1 MDTDVLIVGAGPTGL
16 MLANQFGRFG
26 VRAMIIDRHNG
37 PAEQSRAMAVHA
49 RTLEIYSKLGIA
61 RQALAL
67 GKRGLGANMWAQ
79 GRPMARIPIGDIGAG
94 LSPFPFVLM
103 LGQDDNERIL
113 GDKLADWGMSV
124 QWNTELVALEQHADH
139 VVATLRQTDGTL
151 RTVSTAWLA
160 GCDGARSAVRD
171 MCGISFPGEP
181 YEHVFFVADTIATG
195 KMVPNE
201 VNVYLW
207 KDGFHLFFPMADKD
221 GWRVIGILPAHL
233 RGRDDLTFEEV
244 IPSVRR
250 EAGINLS
257 FHGCHW
263 FSTYRIHHR
272 AAEKFRAGRCF
283 LLGDAAHIHSPMGGQ
298 GMNTGLQDAYN
309 LAWKLALVVHGDA
322 DSALLDSYEAE
333 RQPVAH
339 RLLHTTDRAFRL
351 VVADTWLAGMLRTH
365 IMARVAAFAMRR
377 ERVRRFA
384 FQTLSQI
391 GIRYPKSALSHTL
404 SGLPDGAP
412 VAGDRFPWLRLKFEM
427 NGPVEDMFEKLDDT
441 RFHLIAFGQDAPSPG
456 ALGMSQ
462 MLRTHTIPADLV
474 NDRELAR
481 VSIPGESFYLLRPD
495 GHVGMA
501 GTRLDAE
508 AVRRYFTSA
517 VRYRDGSGETTELT
531 MRTVRGLDSACSAS
545 PTRAALP

>member
-1 MDTDVLIVGAGPTGL
+1 MDTDVLIAGAGPTGL
-16 MLANQFGRFG
+16 MLANQLGKFG
-26 VRAMIIDRHNG
+26 VRAMIIDRHHG

-61 RQALAL
+61 QQALAL

-113 GDKLADWGMSV
+113 GDKLRDWGMSV
-124 QWNTELVALEQHADH
+124 HWNTELVALEQHADH
-139 VVATLRQTDGTL
+139 VAATLRQADGTL
-151 RTVSTAWLA
+151 RKVSAAWLA
-160 GCDGARSAVRD
+160 GCDGARSSVRD
-171 MCGISFPGEP
+171 MCGITFPGEP
-181 YEHVFFVADTIATG
+181 YEHIFFVADTIATG
-195 KMVPNE
+195 SMVPNE

-207 KDGFHLFFPMADKD
+207 KDGFHLFFPMAGKD
-221 GWRVIGILPAHL
+221 GWRVIGIVPTHL
-233 RGRDDLTFEEV
+233 RGRDDLTFDHV
-244 IPSVRR
+244 IPSVRQ
-250 EAGINLS
+250 EAGIDLS
-257 FHGCHW
+257 FHDCHW

-272 AAEKFRAGRCF
+272 AAERFRAGRCF

-309 LAWKLALVVHGDA
+309 LAWKLALVVKGGA
-322 DSALLDSYEAE
+322 DSALLDSYETE

-351 VVADTWLAGMLRTH
+351 VVADTWIAGLFRTQ
-365 IMARVAAFAMRR
+365 ILARVAAFAMRR

-391 GIRYPKSALSHTL
+391 GIRYPNSALSQTFPR
-404 SGLPDGAP
+404 LPHGAP

-427 NGPVEDMFEKLDDT
+427 DGPVEDLFEKLDDAH
-441 RFHLIAFGQDAPSPG
+441 FHLIAFGQPAPTSS
-456 ALGMSQ
+456 ALGMAD
-462 MLRTHTIPADLV
+462 MLRTHTIPVDAV

-481 VSIPGESFYLLRPD
+481 VSIPRPSFYLLRPD

-508 AVRRYFTSA
+508 PIKRYF
-517 VRYRDGSGETTELT
+517 VDRHMHPNTTE
-531 MRTVRGLDSACSAS
+531 RTTHLDSS
-545 PTRAALP
+545 RAVEVLPSVAAMAAAIQRN